1 MFSFSSVVIHAGGH
15 SVEDMLPVEVG
26 VCWGH
31 AGGGAEVH
39 LQPTCRMGG
48 RWERQKFGGRV
59 VDSVGKLPEHLEP
72 GSFQR
77 IRIVPSGWVREYAK
91 TSRQFDRFSGCIS
104 SLRQVQSSTPRE
116 VDKVERMSF
125 W

>member
-1 MFSFSSVVIHAGGH
+1 MIYAGGH

-26 VCWGH
+26 VCWEH

-39 LQPTCRMGG
+39 LQPTRWLGG

-59 VDSVGKLPEHLEP
+59 VDSVGKVPKHLEP
-72 GSFQR
+72 GPFQR

-91 TSRQFDRFSGCIS
+91 ILRRCDRFSGGIS

-116 VDKVERMSF
+116 VDQVEGMSF
-125 W
+125 C